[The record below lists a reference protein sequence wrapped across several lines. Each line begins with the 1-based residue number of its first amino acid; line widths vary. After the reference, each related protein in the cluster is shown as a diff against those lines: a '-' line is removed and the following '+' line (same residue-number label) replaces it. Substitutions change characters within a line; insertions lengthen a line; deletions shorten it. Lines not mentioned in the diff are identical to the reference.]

1 MSELKR
7 RVVTVVMA
15 VAIATVGW
23 VSGGSAATVPQVT
36 ILPSIVDGVKT
47 PVRLAEDAAGNLY
60 LTDPRGGGILKYN
73 GSGKLLQAFPT
84 LRPPQGVAVTST
96 GSLLVGQGDFV
107 SLLDAT
113 GKELRRLGAGAGQFQ
128 MANGIALDDTGRIYV
143 TDSVANC
150 VQVFSAAGDY
160 LSRFGSTGIGLGQFS
175 TPTGIAFEKTARQL
189 AVVDSFNGRVEFFDT
204 NGIYQKTLFSFGSGP
219 LKLTLPQGVAF
230 EYTTDAVPQLA
241 RMYVADSFQSSVQV
255 IDPAGSGTFL
265 SFIGEYGA
273 GPGQLIAPVD
283 AIYDAAGHR
292 LVVANGAGSVALFG
306 IGTGYVP
313 VDTTPPA
320 LSLNPPPASTATASL
335 TLSGTV
341 EAGATVKVAVN
352 GGTAVAASVSGT
364 AWSAGVGLVPGSN
377 AITVTA
383 ADSAGNLTTATA
395 TVALVIPATTFTVNP
410 VQPLVG
416 ATSTTIGGTRGSGV
430 TLTVTSTT
438 TGAAAT
444 VSYPTATT
452 WQASVTGLAE
462 GSNQLTVASGGAFE
476 NVTVTVD
483 TRAPQLTVSALATGS
498 HTADRVQNV
507 TVAVSEPHLQSLKV
521 NGVAV
526 PVVNGVASAPVI
538 LVNGSTTVTV
548 SAVDQVGNTATDTRS
563 LVFDPQV
570 PDLSITAPADVIRT
584 RTAVVELSGSAAAA
598 ATVTVNGQPA
608 TISNTGWSQRVTLN
622 PGLNTIVVTATTGS
636 GSAATLKRTVF
647 YDNAPTVMLA
657 TPTEDT
663 ALSAGSTM
671 LYGTTEDGVTLTA
684 TVNGTTVPVTK
695 SGSTF
700 SLPVTLAQEGTY
712 AVTVTATDATGA
724 TATAFRSLVA
734 DRTPPRLLL
743 TGQTVPAPAVLQG
756 TADADATVTVADRSG
771 TLAVLTPVGGSW
783 SLNLAALAY
792 DAATLRVTAAD
803 AAGNLLARTLA
814 APAPTGDVNGDG
826 KVTVS
831 DVLQVLRMA
840 VGAVTPTADDY
851 TNGDVAPVVNGKV
864 QPDGKID
871 IQDAVEILRKVVGVA
886 TW

>member
-1 MSELKR
+1 MRELKH
-7 RVVTVVMA
+7 RVMTILMA
-15 VAIATVGW
+15 VVAMVGW
-23 VSGGSAATVPQVT
+23 AAGGSAATAPQVT
-36 ILPSIVDGVKT
+36 VLPSIVDGVKT
-47 PVRLAEDAAGNLY
+47 PVRLAEDATGNFFV
-60 LTDPRGGGILKYN
+60 TDPRGGGILKYN
-73 GSGKLLQAFPT
+73 GSGKLLQLIPT
-84 LRPPQGVAVTST
+84 SRPPQGVVVTSA
-96 GSLLVGQGDFV
+96 GSLLVGQGDYV
-107 SLLDAT
+107 ALLDQT

-143 TDSVANC
+143 TDSVDNC

-175 TPTGIAFEKTARQL
+175 TPTGIAFEKEARQL
-189 AVVDSFNGRVEFFDT
+189 AVVDSLNGRVEFFDT
-204 NGIYQKTLFSFGSGP
+204 NGVYQKTLFSFGSGP
-219 LKLTLPQGVAF
+219 LKLTLPQGVSF
-230 EYTTDAVPQLA
+230 EYTTDTVPKLS

-255 IDPAGSGTFL
+255 IDPTGSGTFL
-265 SFIGEYGA
+265 SYIGEYGA
-273 GPGQLIAPVD
+273 GPGQLIAPLD
-283 AIYDAAGHR
+283 AVYDAVGSR

-320 LSLNPPPASTATASL
+320 LTLNAPPVSTSSANLA
-335 TLSGTV
+335 LSGTV

-352 GGTAVAASVSGT
+352 GGIAVGATVSGT
-364 AWSAGVGLVPGSN
+364 AWSASVGLAAGSN

-383 ADSAGNLTTATA
+383 ADSAGNLTTLNA
-395 TVALVIPATTFTVNP
+395 TVALVIPATTFTINP
-410 VQPLVG
+410 VPALIG
-416 ATSTTIGGTRGSGV
+416 ATGTTITGGRGSGV

-438 TGAAAT
+438 AGAVAT
-444 VSYPTATT
+444 VSYPTAST
-452 WQASVTGLAE
+452 WQASVSGLAE

-498 HTADRVQNV
+498 HTAERVQNV
-507 TVAVSEPHLQSLKV
+507 TVAVNEPHLQSLKV
-521 NGVAV
+521 NGVTV

-538 LVNGSTTVTV
+538 LANGSTTISVT
-548 SAVDQVGNTATDTRS
+548 AVDQVGNSATDTRS

-570 PDLSITAPADVIRT
+570 PDLAITAPADVIRT
-584 RTAVVELSGSAAAA
+584 RTSVVELSGSAAAS

-608 TISNTGWSQRVTLN
+608 TISNTGWSQRVTLT
-622 PGLNTIVVTATTGS
+622 PGLNTIAVTATTGS
-636 GSAATLKRTVF
+636 GGTATLKRTVY
-647 YDNAPTVMLA
+647 YDNAPAVMIA
-657 TPTEDT
+657 TPPDDT
-663 ALSAGSTM
+663 ALSAGSAM
-671 LYGTTEDGVTLTA
+671 LYGTTEDGVTLAA
-684 TVNGTTVPVTK
+684 TVNGSAVPVTK
-695 SGSTF
+695 SGSSF
-700 SLPVTLAQEGTY
+700 SISLPLTGEGTY
-712 AVTVTATDATGA
+712 AVAVTATDATGA
-724 TATAFRSLVA
+724 KATAFRNVVA

-743 TGQTVPAPAVLQG
+743 TGQTVPAPAILLG
-756 TADADATVTVADRSG
+756 TADADATVTVEDRNG

-783 SLNLAALAY
+783 SLTLAGLAY

-814 APAPTGDVNGDG
+814 APVPTGDVNGDG

-831 DVLQVLRMA
+831 DVLQVLRIA
-840 VGAVTPTADDY
+840 VGAVSPTADDY